1 MNATAGPVTI
11 VRKSRPVPTPQTIVS
26 ARPAQ
31 NPKTVAQPAKA
42 PVAVTVE
49 PFAAP
54 TRRRF
59 RGALSF
65 IGMVAIP
72 VALFAGYMWEFAADR
87 YETGFSFSVRSPSA
101 QAPQSSAMAA
111 MMGGGG
117 GAASDAGVLADFITS
132 REMSSRLI
140 EKGIDLPAMFS
151 SAAEK
156 DPVFSLRH
164 PEDPERV
171 ASYWES
177 AVSAERDPQTGIVRV
192 SVQAFSP
199 RDAMVIAQ
207 AAMVESR
214 KLVDELSAQSK
225 QDLMRSSEGEVARAE
240 SDREEARRALT
251 DFRVANSIVDPETS
265 LAGRVATLDEL
276 RADLDKETL
285 ARADIAA
292 GSRPNDP
299 RLAQAD
305 VRITNLVALIAER
318 TAEFG
323 DDAGYARLAS
333 EYEDLQA
340 RAEFAEITLRNA
352 MTVRDVARKE
362 ADTRA
367 AYLTAH
373 VLPHEP
379 GSSGT
384 PNRWALTGIAAGF
397 LVSLWI
403 LMRLISAA
411 VRERF

>member
-1 MNATAGPVTI
+1 MTATPAAPVVVI
-11 VRKSRPVPTPQTIVS
+11 RNERPQRPAPVP
-26 ARPAQ
+26 AAAQ
-31 NPKTVAQPAKA
+31 APQPAAA
-42 PVAVTVE
+42 PVPVAVE
-49 PFAAP
+49 PFAPPA
-54 TRRRF
+54 RRRF

-65 IGMVAIP
+65 LGAVALP
-72 VALFAGYMWEFAADR
+72 VALCAGYLWGFAADR
-87 YETGFSFSVRSPSA
+87 YETGFSFSVRSPSEQPA
-101 QAPQSSAMAA
+101 QASAMAA

-117 GAASDAGVLADFITS
+117 GASSDAGVLADFITS
-132 REMSSRLI
+132 REMASRLI
-140 EKGIDLPAMFS
+140 QRGVDLPVMFS
-151 SAAEK
+151 ATADR

-164 PEDPERV
+164 PDDPEEV
-171 ASYWES
+171 AAYWER

-192 SVQAFSP
+192 SVEAFSP
-199 RDAMVIAQ
+199 KDALVIAQ
-207 AAMVESR
+207 AAMEESR

-225 QDLMRSSEGEVARAE
+225 ADLMRSSEAEVARAE
-240 SDREEARRALT
+240 AEREEARKALT
-251 DFRVANSIVDPETS
+251 EFRVRNAIVDPETS

-276 RADLDKETL
+276 RAALDKETL

-292 GSRPNDP
+292 GSRSNDP

-305 VRITNLVALIAER
+305 VRLDNLRALIAER

-340 RAEFAEITLRNA
+340 RAEFADITLRNA
-352 MTVRDVARKE
+352 MTVRDAARKE

-379 GSSGT
+379 GSAGA
-384 PNRWALTGIAAGF
+384 PDRWVLTGIAAGF
-397 LVSLWI
+397 LLGLWL
-403 LMRLISAA
+403 LMRLVAAA